1 MQPGFRFFL
10 LIAATTGL
18 LSATAMFL
26 IWEGRASEE
35 QERATGEMLAGLA
48 ARASMDGLID
58 QNRIELGV
66 VANRLTGVPRVA
78 GVAIFTVE
86 DELLALSGTLEAGT
100 PFIEPIVLDDT
111 LLGFARI
118 SLVPPTPAPDLM
130 RLAAS
135 VLALLAIALLVAWWS
150 ARLRGGTAGPA
161 PDTSTH
167 GDAAT
172 ETSTRFLLAGNLR
185 NQLSLSGS
193 ERRRTAERA
202 LAVARQVGEI
212 YGCRSTHL
220 PGTGLLMTFAAQ
232 EDNDSAFEAVCAAF
246 LVAGRLAGDA
256 VTRNYRFGL
265 HVVELQA
272 GESPPDH
279 PNALED
285 AALLAAMGKSG
296 AIVAS
301 ESFFTHLADPGRLE
315 AETFSHP
322 MLDQLHANNEQSR
335 LITGLAGGH
344 RALLEQQASH
354 LARDRASNRAE
365 PAS

>member
-1 MQPGFRFFL
+1 MQPGFRFYL
-10 LIAATTGL
+10 LIAATTAL

-26 IWEGRASEE
+26 IWEGRAGEE
-35 QERATGEMLAGLA
+35 HDRATGEMLADLA

-66 VANRLTGVPRVA
+66 VANRLTRVPRVA

-86 DELLALSGTLEAGT
+86 DELLALSGTLEEGA

-118 SLVPPTPAPDLM
+118 SLVPPAPAPDLV

-135 VLALLAIALLVAWWS
+135 GLALLAIALLVAWWS
-150 ARLRGGTAGPA
+150 ARLRGGAPGRS
-161 PDTSTH
+161 PDTSTRL
-167 GDAAT
+167 DAAT
-172 ETSTRFLLAGNLR
+172 EVSTRFLLVGNLR

-212 YGCRSTHL
+212 YGCGSTHL
-220 PGTGLLMTFAAQ
+220 PGTDLLMTFAAK
-232 EDNDSAFEAVCAAF
+232 EDNDSAFEAICAGF
-246 LVAGRLAGDA
+246 LVAERLAGNAATD
-256 VTRNYRFGL
+256 NYRFGL

-272 GESPPDH
+272 GESPSDH

-301 ESFFTHLADPGRLE
+301 ESFFAHIAEPGRLE

-322 MLDQLHANNEQSR
+322 MLEQLHATDEQSC
-335 LITGLAGGH
+335 LITGLVGDH
-344 RALLEQQASH
+344 RALLERQASH
-354 LARDRASNRAE
+354 LAGDRRSD
-365 PAS
+365 